1 MSTYEDYI
9 DLTFM
14 EHKDFEKC
22 GQCWKQK
29 LISDVATEMKAAGK
43 EFDLIAIFE
52 EADKRWKET
61 SLYKEVKGL
70 LKSGLTI
77 DEAQAIMA
85 AKGIDI

>member
-1 MSTYEDYI
+1 MSDYEHYT
-9 DLTFM
+9 DLTYM

-29 LISDVATEMKAAGK
+29 LISDVATEMQAAGK
-43 EFDLIAIFE
+43 EFDLVAIFE
-52 EADKRWKET
+52 EADRRWKET

-77 DEAQAIMA
+77 DEASAIMS